1 MLVYDESYD
10 EAGPQAHSGAPRGD
24 TAPSQHCLWSQPR
37 DTAARKPA
45 PKGDTPLWLPAS
57 RSGESTSEDFSSC
70 KARLSNPRQG
80 PRTRGYRRPAS
91 HQRLANR
98 RYWNLLPNS
107 PAEPVFLG
115 RGPSGTGAGM
125 GLCHHGVHL
134 CVLWSSL
141 VVRLVVHQ
149 HSVFIALL
157 GCPTG
162 LA

>member
-1 MLVYDESYD
+1 MNGMLASRLDHKHTVVHPVVHPYQ
-10 EAGPQAHSGAPRGD
+10 P
-24 TAPSQHCLWSQPR
+24 CLKSQPT

-45 PKGDTPLWLPAS
+45 PKRDSPFWLPAS
-57 RSGESTSEDFSSC
+57 ENGESTTEDFSSC

-115 RGPSGTGAGM
+115 RGLVAYIYIYVYIYILCMYIYIYMTGPEAAKPRY
-125 GLCHHGVHL
+125 
-134 CVLWSSL
+134 SK
-141 VVRLVVHQ
+141 
-149 HSVFIALL
+149 
-157 GCPTG
+157 TTT
-162 LA
+162 